1 MKVQEIALSSIKP
14 ARFLLRADIKDQEF
28 EKLKESIA
36 THGIMQPI
44 LLRPVRKSYQ
54 IVAGTRRFEAC
65 KELGLKTIPA
75 IVRELDDKTAFEL
88 ALTENVQRKQLTP
101 FEEARAFQDYLVKY
115 KWGDM
120 TELAKRINRY
130 PSYIV
135 DRLALLELP
144 KKVQDEIFGG
154 RTFSPSHARELWR
167 LEKPEQMEKVAQ
179 QIKEEKLTRE
189 QTREVVEL
197 IKERKLPV
205 DRAVKT
211 VKMVERTRERA
222 EEMVQQVK
230 GVLVETDSKN
240 LDNVSEIISE
250 EFGGLS
256 KRLEEHGIS
265 TALRQAE
272 KREALSRARV
282 EMSLQ
287 SPDPITP
294 VQNASE
300 LLARR
305 KITDEKRLNL
315 FEAKEWMLFTKSWF
329 VQNPPPRDERE
340 ELHPAKFPEPMIK
353 DFIEFFTQPTAIV
366 LDPFLGT
373 GSTLVACETCNR
385 QGIGVE
391 IEEKYAKIAQRRTK
405 QPVLIG
411 DAMKLD
417 GLPILKDL
425 EGEIDF
431 VITSPPYWNML
442 SKSRGHFKSASQIRA
457 DVGADTSY
465 GENPYNLGNVASYEE
480 YLDALYEVF
489 GKVYK
494 LLKNRRYLVVIVQN
508 ILTEDGDMKP
518 VAWDLASK
526 LSNLF
531 LLKQEKIWC
540 QDNKSLGF
548 WGYPSRYVSSVHH
561 HYCLVFEKVEKNE
574 SRQVS

>member
-75 IVRELDDKTAFEL
+75 IVRELEDKTAFEL
-88 ALTENVQRKQLTP
+88 ALTENVQRKQLTA

-120 TELAKRINRY
+120 TELAKRINRHL
-130 PSYIV
+130 SYIV
-135 DRLALLELP
+135 DRLKLLELP
-144 KKVQDEIFGG
+144 EKVQDEMFSG
-154 RTFSPSHARELWR
+154 RTFSPSHAEELLR

-179 QIKEEKLTRE
+179 QIKEEKLTRAE
-189 QTREVVEL
+189 TAEVVDL
-197 IKERKLPV
+197 IKQQKLPV

-230 GVLVETDSKN
+230 GALVEADSEK
-240 LDNVSEIISE
+240 LESVSRVVSEE
-250 EFGGLS
+250 LS
-256 KRLEEHGIS
+256 GMTRRLEEHGIS

-272 KREALSRARV
+272 KKEALNRARV
-282 EMSLQ
+282 EMSRQ
-287 SPDPITP
+287 SSDPITA

-300 LLARR
+300 MLARR

-329 VQNPPPRDERE
+329 VQNPPPRDEKE

-366 LDPFLGT
+366 LDPFVGT
-373 GSTLVACETCNR
+373 GSTLVACEMCNR

-391 IEEKYAKIAQRRTK
+391 IEEKYAKIAQGRTK

-417 GLPILKDL
+417 DLPILKDL
-425 EGEIDF
+425 EKIDF
-431 VITSPPYWNML
+431 AITSPPYWNML

-465 GENPYNLGNVASYEE
+465 GENPQNLGNVASYED

-489 GKVYK
+489 AKVYK
-494 LLKNRRYLVVIVQN
+494 LLRNHRYLVVIAQN

-526 LSNLF
+526 LSTLF
-531 LLKQEKIWC
+531 LLKQERIWC

-548 WGYPSRYVSSVHH
+548 WGYPARYVSSVHH
-561 HYCLVFEKVEKNE
+561 HYCLVFEKVEKDE
-574 SRQVS
+574 SR